1 MEENY
6 YLTRINQVSNHI
18 NEHLQEELSI
28 AKLADIAHF
37 SSFHFQRI
45 YKAFKD
51 ETPYET
57 ISRLRLEK
65 AVFLLK
71 HHLKLR
77 IQEIALQV
85 GFGSVENFTRQFK
98 QRYGFSPGKLRKDP
112 ELRNSR
118 IYQEKPEKDFHLA
131 YEEGRK
137 SAPVDFE
144 VEVLHLP
151 AIPVALIKAVFGAD
165 GSELVAAYEKLMSWY
180 ETQGFER
187 TGSRR
192 FGMSVDDPE
201 VTPANLYR
209 YDFAVAM
216 DRGFTPSELIE
227 SAEIPGGLY
236 TVLSCEGDLTKVAQ
250 AWDYLYKYWLPQSGY
265 VPRHYPAIE
274 EFLKGPEQ
282 IGWQQFDLLCK
293 IPIEK
298 IKY

>member
-1 MEENY
+1 MEDHY
-6 YLTRINQVSNHI
+6 YQQRINEVSNHI
-18 NEHLQEELSI
+18 NEHLQEELNV
-28 AKLADIAHF
+28 ARLAEVASF

-65 AVFLLK
+65 AAFLLK
-71 HHLKLR
+71 HHLDLK

-85 GFGSVENFTRQFK
+85 GFGSVENFTRQFR
-98 QRYGFSPGKLRKDP
+98 QRYGFSPGKLRKNP

-118 IYQEKPEKDFHLA
+118 IYQEKPDKDFHLA

-137 SAPVDFE
+137 RTPVNFKVDIQD
-144 VEVLHLP
+144 LP
-151 AIPVALIKAVFGAD
+151 PTPVALIKAVFGAD
-165 GSELVAAYEKLMSWY
+165 GSELITAYEKLMIWY
-180 ETQGFER
+180 EGLGFER

-216 DRGFTPSELIE
+216 EDEFSVGDLIE
-227 SAEIPGGLY
+227 KAEIPGGLY
-236 TVLSCEGDLTKVAQ
+236 AVLHCEGDLAKVAQ

-282 IGWQQFDLLCK
+282 IGWERFDILCK
-293 IPIEK
+293 VPIEK
-298 IKY
+298 IKF

>member
-1 MEENY
+1 MEDHY
-6 YLTRINQVSNHI
+6 YQARINQVSNHI
-18 NEHLQEELSI
+18 SEHLQEELSI
-28 AKLADIAHF
+28 ASLADIAYF

-65 AVFLLK
+65 AAFLLK
-71 HHLKLR
+71 HHAKLK

-85 GFGSVENFTRQFK
+85 GFSSVENFNRQFK
-98 QRYGFSPGKLRKDP
+98 QRYGFPPGRLRKNP

-137 SAPVDFE
+137 RTPVDFE
-144 VEVLHLP
+144 VEIQDLNP
-151 AIPVALIKAVFGAD
+151 TPVALIKAVFGAD
-165 GSELVAAYEKLMSWY
+165 GSELIVAYERLMSWY
-180 ETQGFER
+180 ESLGFER
-187 TGSRR
+187 TCSRR

-209 YDFAVAM
+209 YDFAVVM
-216 DRGFTPSELIE
+216 DSDFSPSDLIE
-227 SAEIPGGLY
+227 STEIPGGLY
-236 TVLSCEGDLTKVAQ
+236 AVLHCEGDLATVAQ
-250 AWDYLYKYWLPQSGY
+250 AWDHLYKYWLPQSGY
-265 VPRHYPAIE
+265 VPRHYPAVE

-282 IGWQQFDLLCK
+282 ISWERFDILCK
-293 IPIEK
+293 VPIEK

>member
-1 MEENY
+1 MEDHY
-6 YLTRINQVSNHI
+6 YQARINQVSNHI
-18 NEHLQEELSI
+18 NEHLHEELSI
-28 AKLADIAHF
+28 ATLAEVAHF

-51 ETPYET
+51 EPPYET

-71 HHLKLR
+71 HHPKLK
-77 IQEIALQV
+77 IGEISLQV

-98 QRYGFSPGKLRKDP
+98 QRYGFPPGKLRKDTD
-112 ELRNSR
+112 LKNSR

-137 SAPVDFE
+137 RTPVDFE
-144 VEVLHLP
+144 VEIQDLP
-151 AIPVALIKAVFGAD
+151 PTPVALIKAVFGAD
-165 GSELVAAYEKLMSWY
+165 GTELIVAYEKLMSWY
-180 ETQGFER
+180 EGLGFER

-209 YDFAVAM
+209 YDFAVAI
-216 DRGFTPSELIE
+216 DGTFQSLELIE
-227 SAEIPGGLY
+227 PSEVPGGLY
-236 TVLSCEGDLTKVAQ
+236 AVLHCEGDLAKVAQ
-250 AWDYLYKYWLPQSGY
+250 AWDHLYKDWLPQSGY
-265 VPRHYPAIE
+265 VPRHYPALE

-282 IGWQQFDLLCK
+282 IGWQHFDMLCK
-293 IPIEK
+293 VPIER
-298 IKY
+298 IKD

>member
-1 MEENY
+1 MEDHY
-6 YLTRINQVSNHI
+6 YRQRINEVSNHI
-18 NEHLQEELSI
+18 NDHLQEELNI
-28 AKLADIAHF
+28 ARLADVASF

-45 YKAFKD
+45 YKAFKN

-65 AVFLLK
+65 AAFLLK
-71 HHLKLR
+71 HHLDLK

-98 QRYGFSPGKLRKDP
+98 QRYGFPPGKLRKDP

-118 IYQEKPEKDFHLA
+118 IYQEKTDKDFHLA

-137 SAPVDFE
+137 RTPVNFKVDIE
-144 VEVLHLP
+144 DLP
-151 AIPVALIKAVFGAD
+151 PTPVALIKAVFGAD
-165 GSELVAAYEKLMSWY
+165 GSELITAYERLMSWY
-180 ETQGFER
+180 EAHGFDR

-216 DRGFTPSELIE
+216 ERGFSAGDLIE
-227 SAEIPGGLY
+227 KTEIPGGLY
-236 TVLSCEGDLTKVAQ
+236 AVLHCEGDLGKVAQ
-250 AWDYLYKYWLPQSGY
+250 AWDHLYKDWLPQSGY
-265 VPRHYPAIE
+265 VPRHYPSIE

-282 IGWQQFDLLCK
+282 IGWERFDILCK
-293 IPIEK
+293 VPIEK
-298 IKY
+298 IKF